1 MTFTPK
7 RLVAAL
13 FSCGLVSLLHAPAMA
28 GIDGLDYNLPTN
40 VGAAVMGL
48 SGDGNVAVGTVRL
61 DAFNYRAYKFS
72 PGGNTQL
79 DGPAGYEQVVAQA
92 ASTDGSVV
100 AGWALPS
107 YSSPSAR
114 ALVWNGA
121 TMTQLPDLASGP
133 GTIASQ
139 AWAIAGDGRKVAGFS
154 YASGG
159 GYHAVRW
166 LDGAAGWSV
175 QDLNGGAFTSSFGR
189 SIDASGDT
197 VVGYGSTMVLGYQ
210 GSNLVHISGQVE
222 EAFVWT
228 PGGGMQG
235 LGVLASDNDPVVGTM
250 TPSSRAYA
258 VSADGSTVVGISR
271 GVGVNDIPE
280 AFRWTAA
287 GGMLGLGTLNGGTYS
302 IANGVNADGSVVVG
316 SADQPTPLIPSI
328 RGAYAFRWTAAG
340 GLQTVSDW
348 LTANGVAVGSNT
360 FSDAVAV
367 DASGNAVIG
376 KGQIDGR
383 TQSYL
388 ARVSGGNTG
397 GGNTGGGNT
406 GGGNTGGGNTG
417 GGNTGGGNTG
427 GGNTGGGN
435 TGGGSGVI
443 GLTDF
448 NRSLALWQQALNA
461 ISQRFGLNLWG
472 AHHRTLI
479 DSGVSGERGIGF
491 WATGDYAHER
501 DGDGRQVLGEF
512 GVYHDL
518 TPNLRWGVGVGR
530 NDYRQDQA
538 FGGRSK
544 ADGSYLVLEAD
555 YAPGTRRDWV
565 YSVTGLYGRMDTS
578 LRRGY
583 LNAGVADASTGTPD
597 ATSWALRLRVDRY
610 DAWRTGEVSWS
621 PFVAYT
627 HVSSK
632 LDSYTETGGGF
643 PVAYGSQQR
652 RSDELRGGLVGR
664 LALGANTDLRASG
677 ELVVARNRS
686 GGSSGLLLG
695 AGGFA
700 FNTGSSHDT
709 ETWGRLGLEI
719 DHRLTRSAALA
730 TSVNVASD
738 GNDPQWSGSV
748 GVRVAF

>member
-13 FSCGLVSLLHAPAMA
+13 LSCGLVSLLHVPAMA
-28 GIDGLDYNLPTN
+28 GVDGLDYNLPTN
-40 VGAAVMGL
+40 IGTGMFGL

-72 PGGNTQL
+72 PGSNTQL

-100 AGWALPS
+100 AGWALPT
-107 YSSPSAR
+107 YISPSAR

-133 GTIASQ
+133 GTVASQ

-154 YASGG
+154 YVNGA
-159 GYHAVRW
+159 YHAARW
-166 LDGAAGWSV
+166 LDGGAGWSV

-189 SIDASGDT
+189 GIDASGDT

-228 PGGGMQG
+228 AGGGMLG

-271 GVGVNDIPE
+271 GVGAGDIPE
-280 AFRWTAA
+280 AFRWTSA
-287 GGMLGLGTLNGGTYS
+287 GGMVGLGILAGGTYS
-302 IANGVNADGSVVVG
+302 IANGVNADGTVVVG
-316 SADQPTPLIPSI
+316 NADQPTPLIPSI
-328 RGAYAFRWTAAG
+328 RGAYATRWSATG

-348 LTANGVAVGSNT
+348 LTANGVSVGSNT
-360 FSDAVAV
+360 FTDAVAV
-367 DASGNAVIG
+367 DASGNAVLG
-376 KGQIDGR
+376 KGQIDGT
-383 TQSYL
+383 TQGYL
-388 ARVSGGNTG
+388 ARVS
-397 GGNTGGGNT
+397 
-406 GGGNTGGGNTG
+406 
-417 GGNTGGGNTG
+417 GGNTG

-472 AHHRTLI
+472 AHHRTLM
-479 DSGVSGERGIGF
+479 DSGVSGERGLGL
-491 WATGDYAHER
+491 WTTGDYAHER

-518 TPNLRWGVGVGR
+518 TPSLRWGVGVGR

-538 FGGRSK
+538 FTGRSK

-555 YAPGTRRDWV
+555 YAPGTRRVWV
-565 YSVTGLYGRMDTS
+565 YSVTGLYGRMDTK

-583 LNAGVADASTGTPD
+583 LNAGVADASTGAPD

-610 DAWRTGEVSWS
+610 DAWRTGEVAWS

-643 PVAYGSQQR
+643 PVAYGSQHR

-677 ELVVARNRS
+677 ELVVAHNRS
-686 GGSSGLLLG
+686 GGSSGQLLG

-700 FNTGSSHDT
+700 FNTSSSRDT
-709 ETWGRLGLEI
+709 ETWCRLGLEI

-748 GVRVAF
+748 GVRIAF

>member
-1 MTFTPK
+1 MTFKPN

-13 FSCGLVSLLHAPAMA
+13 FSCGLVSLLHGPAMA
-28 GIDGLDYNLPTN
+28 GVDGLDSNLPTN
-40 VGAAVMGL
+40 IGTAVFGL
-48 SGDGNVAVGTVRL
+48 SGDGNVAVGVVRL

-72 PGGNTQL
+72 VGSSTQL

-107 YSSPSAR
+107 YISPSSR

-121 TMTQLPDLASGP
+121 VMTQLPDLATGP
-133 GTIASQ
+133 GTVASQ

-159 GYHAVRW
+159 AYHAARW
-166 LDGAAGWSV
+166 LAGGSGWTV

-189 SIDASGDT
+189 GIDASGDT

-210 GSNLVHISGQVE
+210 GNNLVHISGQVE

-228 PGGGMQG
+228 PGGGMRG

-271 GVGVNDIPE
+271 GVGAGDIPE
-280 AFRWTAA
+280 AFRWTSA
-287 GGMLGLGTLNGGTYS
+287 GGMVGLGILAGGTYS
-302 IANGVNADGSVVVG
+302 IANGVNANGTVVVG

-328 RGAYAFRWTAAG
+328 RGAYATRWSAAG

-360 FSDAVAV
+360 FTDAVAV

-376 KGQIDGR
+376 KGQIGGR

-388 ARVSGGNTG
+388 ARVSGGGDTG
-397 GGNTGGGNT
+397 GGDTGGGDT
-406 GGGNTGGGNTG
+406 GGGDTGGGDTG
-417 GGNTGGGNTG
+417 GGT
-427 GGNTGGGN
+427 
-435 TGGGSGVI
+435 GVI

-472 AHHRTLI
+472 AHHRTLM
-479 DSGVSGERGIGF
+479 DSGVSGERGIGL

-501 DGDGRQVLGEF
+501 DRDGRQVLGEF
-512 GVYHDL
+512 GIYHDL
-518 TPNLRWGVGVGR
+518 SPSLRWGVGVGR

-538 FGGRSK
+538 FTGRSK
-544 ADGSYLVLEAD
+544 ADGSYLVVEGD
-555 YAPGTRRDWV
+555 YAPGGTRDWV
-565 YSVTGLYGRMDTS
+565 FSLTGLYGRMDTR

-597 ATSWALRLRVDRY
+597 ASNWALRLRVDRY
-610 DAWRTGEVSWS
+610 DAWRTGSVSWS

-627 HVSSK
+627 HVRSK
-632 LDSYTETGGGF
+632 IDSYTETGGGF
-643 PVAYGSQQR
+643 PVAYSSQR
-652 RSDELRGGLVGR
+652 RSSDELRGGLVGR
-664 LALGANTDLRASG
+664 IALGASTDLRASG

-686 GGSSGLLLG
+686 DSSSGQLLG

-700 FNTGSSHDT
+700 FNVGSAHDN
-709 ETWGRLGLEI
+709 EHWGRLGLEI
-719 DHRLTRSAALA
+719 DHRLTPKAALA

>member
-1 MTFTPK
+1 MTFKPN

-13 FSCGLVSLLHAPAMA
+13 FSCGLVSLLHGPAMA
-28 GIDGLDYNLPTN
+28 GVDGLDSNLPTN
-40 VGAAVMGL
+40 IGTAVSGL
-48 SGDGNVAVGTVRL
+48 SGDGNVAVGVVRL

-72 PGGNTQL
+72 VGSSTQL

-107 YSSPSAR
+107 YISPSAR

-121 TMTQLPDLASGP
+121 VMTQLPDLATGP
-133 GTIASQ
+133 GTVASQ

-159 GYHAVRW
+159 AYHAARW
-166 LDGAAGWSV
+166 LAGGSGWTV
-175 QDLNGGAFTSSFGR
+175 QDINGGPFTSSFGR
-189 SIDASGDT
+189 GIDASGDT

-210 GSNLVHISGQVE
+210 GNNLVHISGQVE

-228 PGGGMQG
+228 PGGGMRG

-271 GVGVNDIPE
+271 GVGAGDIPE
-280 AFRWTAA
+280 AFRWTST
-287 GGMLGLGTLNGGTYS
+287 GGMVGLGILAGGTYS
-302 IANGVNADGSVVVG
+302 IANGVNADGTVVVG

-328 RGAYAFRWTAAG
+328 RGAYATRWSAAG

-360 FSDAVAV
+360 FTDAVAV
-367 DASGNAVIG
+367 DASGNAVVG
-376 KGQIDGR
+376 KGQIGGR

-388 ARVSGGNTG
+388 ARVSGGGDTG
-397 GGNTGGGNT
+397 GGDTGGGDT
-406 GGGNTGGGNTG
+406 GGGGTGGGDTG
-417 GGNTGGGNTG
+417 GGGTGGGT
-427 GGNTGGGN
+427 
-435 TGGGSGVI
+435 GVI
-443 GLTDF
+443 GLSDF

-472 AHHRTLI
+472 AHHRTLM
-479 DSGVSGERGIGF
+479 DSGVSGERGIGL

-501 DGDGRQVLGEF
+501 DRDGRQVLGEF
-512 GVYHDL
+512 GIYHDL
-518 TPNLRWGVGVGR
+518 SPSLRWGVGVGR

-538 FGGRSK
+538 FTGRSK
-544 ADGSYLVLEAD
+544 ADGSYLVVEGD
-555 YAPGTRRDWV
+555 YAPGGTRDWV
-565 YSVTGLYGRMDTS
+565 FSLTGLYGRMDTS

-597 ATSWALRLRVDRY
+597 ASNWALRLRVDRH
-610 DAWRTGEVSWS
+610 DAWRTGSVSWS

-627 HVSSK
+627 HVRSK
-632 LDSYTETGGGF
+632 IDSYTETGGGF
-643 PVAYGSQQR
+643 PVAYSSQR
-652 RSDELRGGLVGR
+652 RSSDELRGGLVGR
-664 LALGANTDLRASG
+664 IALGASTDLRASG

-686 GGSSGLLLG
+686 DSSSGQLLG

-700 FNTGSSHDT
+700 FNVGSAHDN
-709 ETWGRLGLEI
+709 EHWGRLGLEI
-719 DHRLTRSAALA
+719 DHRLTPKAALA